1 MATID
6 ALVDDFLM
14 NERPDSIVLDPATVL
29 SKAVA
34 ATKLYAG
41 YANLET
47 NDDADPLLPL
57 PAITQNTDISYSEW
71 ALIKPLFMLYIELE
85 TSTQLEASRGLGV
98 DVFGRSS
105 SEVQQEINQYHME
118 LPQKAFLQTII
129 TV

>member
-1 MATID
+1 MATIE
-6 ALVDDFLM
+6 ALVDNFLM
-14 NERPDSIVLDPATVL
+14 NERPDSIVLDPTTVL
-29 SKAVA
+29 TKAVA
-34 ATKLYAG
+34 ATEFYAG
-41 YANLET
+41 YANLEA
-47 NDDADPLLPL
+47 NDGVDPPL
-57 PAITQNTDISYSEW
+57 PEIGANTVISYSEW

-105 SEVQQEINQYHME
+105 SEVQQEINQYQME

>member
-29 SKAVA
+29 AKAVA
-34 ATKLYAG
+34 ATKFYAG
-41 YANLET
+41 YANLEV
-47 NDDADPLLPL
+47 NDGVDPPL
-57 PAITQNTDISYSEW
+57 PAVAENTDISDSEW
-71 ALIKPLFMLYIELE
+71 ALIKPLFVLMTELE

-105 SEVQQEINQYHME
+105 SEVQQEINQYQME

>member
-1 MATID
+1 MVTID

-34 ATKLYAG
+34 ATKFYAG
-41 YANLET
+41 YANLEV
-47 NDDADPLLPL
+47 NDGVDPPL
-57 PAITQNTDISYSEW
+57 PAIDANTVISYSEW
-71 ALIKPLFMLYIELE
+71 ALIKPLFMLYTELE

-105 SEVQQEINQYHME
+105 SEVQQEINQYQME